1 MKRKVTVLTL
11 SAMLFALC
19 GSVDGQQTGKV
30 ARIGYLDS
38 GTASGSA
45 VLLDAFRQELRK
57 LGYIEGQNISTE
69 YRYEG
74 KVDWVPQLAAE
85 QVRLK
90 SCADWDSSSRY
101 LLLRPIS
108 KASPPRTKM
117 DFFVAGTV

>member
-1 MKRKVTVLTL
+1 MPLL
-11 SAMLFALC
+11 SP
-19 GSVDGQQTGKV
+19 SVSKEFGW
-30 ARIGYLDS
+30 
-38 GTASGSA
+38 
-45 VLLDAFRQELRK
+45 LRE
-57 LGYIEGQNISTE
+57 LGYIKGQNISTE